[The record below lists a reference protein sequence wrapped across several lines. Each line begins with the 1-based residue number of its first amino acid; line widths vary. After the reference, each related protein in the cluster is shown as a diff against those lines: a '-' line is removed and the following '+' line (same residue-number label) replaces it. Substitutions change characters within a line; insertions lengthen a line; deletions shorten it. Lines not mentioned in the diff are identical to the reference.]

1 MTDDADTSGIC
12 IREGFNEVDDAL
24 DEKLSATIWEGPADA
39 LMLTLAQQGLMV
51 TSANQSWLYDTQPV
65 MNGIPGM
72 E

>member
-1 MTDDADTSGIC
+1 
-12 IREGFNEVDDAL
+12 
-24 DEKLSATIWEGPADA
+24 
-39 LMLTLAQQGLMV
+39 MLTLAQQGLMV